1 MRVLMSGDLL
11 VVFASG
17 VGNSVLVFV
26 PPSVGREV
34 DATSSRH
41 DGWRGESKCL
51 RDYLFAMSS
60 QGLDI
65 DGCVLARLLVCDG
78 HARHE
83 RSFGQRNLSLNIFA
97 ERCFVRIIV
106 DMRGAYRR

>member
-1 MRVLMSGDLL
+1 MSNENRKDLQLMILSDGVLL

-41 DGWRGESKCL
+41 GGWREESKCL
-51 RDYLFAMSS
+51 RDDLFAMSS

-65 DGCVLARLLVCDG
+65 
-78 HARHE
+78 
-83 RSFGQRNLSLNIFA
+83 Q
-97 ERCFVRIIV
+97 
-106 DMRGAYRR
+106 